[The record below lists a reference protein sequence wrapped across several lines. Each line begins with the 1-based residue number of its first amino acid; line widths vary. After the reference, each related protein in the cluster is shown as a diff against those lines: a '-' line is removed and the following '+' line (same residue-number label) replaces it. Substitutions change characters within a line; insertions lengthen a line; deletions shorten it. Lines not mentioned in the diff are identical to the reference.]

1 MNLTCN
7 NLKNSSHI
15 RWFIL
20 ADVLLGTFMATLDSS
35 IVNVAL
41 PTISTQ
47 LNVTL
52 SIVQWIV
59 VSYLLAIAS
68 LLPIFGR
75 LADMWGRNKV
85 YSMGFLVFTLG
96 SVLCGLCNTIGMLVG
111 MRVFQAVGASMM
123 MATNQAII
131 VSSFP
136 VSERGRALGL
146 LGTFVALGSLTGPAL
161 GGFLVSW
168 VGWRYIFYVNVPIG
182 IIGYLLANIILPAD
196 KDKKAASFDYKGS
209 ILFTMSL
216 VGILFAINDG
226 NVFGWNSPIIL
237 GSLLLGVILLLVF
250 TLVEFRMENPL
261 INFSIY
267 RNRVFMLGNFSAFLN
282 FAATFANAIIMPFFL
297 QNVLHYSSLRV
308 GLIMASLPVCMAIAA
323 PLSGYGS
330 DKFGPIWFATGGLLL
345 NTLGYLFL
353 LSVTTHSTF
362 GGIIPSLILVGVGTG
377 MFQPPNNSFVM
388 SSVSKDQ
395 IGIVNGLNAL
405 IRNLGMIMGASLS
418 VLILEKLQAAILSG
432 IANPTQIQMDSSF
445 VEAFHIVMA
454 FVAGISV
461 CAAIISF
468 SRKNYSSLKGGLQE

>member
-1 MNLTCN
+1 MLN
-7 NLKNSSHI
+7 NIKNSPKA

-52 SIVQWIV
+52 SVVQWVV

-68 LLPIFGR
+68 LLPMFGR
-75 LADMWGRNKV
+75 LADMLGRNKV
-85 YSMGFLVFTLG
+85 YSIGFLVFTLG
-96 SVLCGLCNTIGMLVG
+96 SALCGMFNTIWMLVA
-111 MRVFQAVGASMM
+111 MRVFQAFGASMM

-131 VSSFP
+131 VSNFP

-168 VGWRYIFYVNVPIG
+168 VGWRSIFFVNVPLG
-182 IIGYLLANIILPAD
+182 IIGYLLAQIVLPAD
-196 KDKKAASFDYKGS
+196 KDKKEAVFDYKGS
-209 ILFTMSL
+209 ILFTVSL
-216 VGILFAINDG
+216 IGILFALNNG
-226 NVFGWNSPIIL
+226 NVFGWSSPL
-237 GSLLLGVILLLVF
+237 VLVSFFVGVVLLFVF
-250 TLVEFRMENPL
+250 FLVEFRMENPL

-282 FAATFANAIIMPFFL
+282 FGATFANAILMPFYL
-297 QNVLHYSSLRV
+297 QTVLHYSSFRV
-308 GLIMASLPVCMAIAA
+308 GLMMAFLPICMAIIA
-323 PLSGYGS
+323 PISGYGS
-330 DKFGPIWFATGGLLL
+330 DKIGPIWFATGGLLL
-345 NTLGYLFL
+345 NALGFLYL

-362 GGIIPSLILVGVGTG
+362 SEIIPSLVLVGVGTG
-377 MFQPPNNSFVM
+377 MFQPPNNSSVM
-388 SSVSKDQ
+388 SSVRRDQ

-418 VLILEKLQAAILSG
+418 VLILERLQGAILAG
-432 IANPTQIQMDSSF
+432 IANPTQIQTASSF

-454 FVAGISV
+454 FMAGISV

-468 SRKNYSSLKGGLQE
+468 SRKSYLSS

>member
-1 MNLTCN
+1 MNVMYK
-7 NLKNSSHI
+7 NLKNSTNI

-41 PTISTQ
+41 PTISAQ
-47 LNVTL
+47 LSVTL

-85 YSMGFLVFTLG
+85 YTIGFLVFTLG
-96 SVLCGLCNTIGMLVG
+96 SVLCGLCDTIGMLIG
-111 MRVFQAVGASMM
+111 MRIFQAVGASMM

-182 IIGYLLANIILPAD
+182 IIGYLLAKIALPLDTA
-196 KDKKAASFDYKGS
+196 KKAAAFDYKGS
-209 ILFTMSL
+209 ILFTL
-216 VGILFAINDG
+216 GLIGILFALNDG
-226 NVFGWNSPIIL
+226 NVFGWDSPIIL
-237 GSLLLGVILLLVF
+237 GSLVVGAILLTVF
-250 TLVEFRMENPL
+250 SLVELRMEHPL

-282 FAATFANAIIMPFFL
+282 FSATFANAMLMPFYL
-297 QNVLHYSSLRV
+297 QNVLHYSSSKV
-308 GLIMASLPVCMAIAA
+308 GLMMAFLPVCMAIVA

-345 NTLGYLFL
+345 NTTGYLYL
-353 LSVTTHSTF
+353 LSVTTHSAF
-362 GGIIPSLILVGVGTG
+362 WEIIPSLILVGVGTG

-388 SSVSKDQ
+388 SSVRKDQ

-418 VLILEKLQAAILSG
+418 VLILEKLQAAMLSG
-432 IANPTQIQMDSSF
+432 IASPTQSQLANSF

-454 FVAGISV
+454 VLAGISI
-461 CAAIISF
+461 CAAIISI
-468 SRKNYSSLKGGLQE
+468 SRKNYSSSAGI